1 MNKSTQNTGEQI
13 YMVFYL
19 FGDPLSSLHV
29 YMIVC
34 VYFIHIGILYIIW
47 TIYIYIY
54 SNIYIKVWFEVGV
67 SCLGCPSLPNL
78 SDLPYRGLPELC
90 LESLFT
96 IPLVYLAFAIDLSCI
111 GSIIGFHASAS
122 VR

>member
-54 SNIYIKVWFEVGV
+54 SNIYIYKGLVRGRRQ
-67 SCLGCPSLPNL
+67 LPRVPL
-78 SDLPYRGLPELC
+78 AT
-90 LESLFT
+90 ES
-96 IPLVYLAFAIDLSCI
+96 
-111 GSIIGFHASAS
+111 
-122 VR
+122 